1 MEPLGGSLFMRNLL
15 IAGALALAI
24 STSPATAALKV
35 GKPAPDTTMRLVDG
49 SSVKLS
55 SLRGQVVVLNYWAT
69 WCVPCR
75 VELPMLDKYYR
86 IQGKHGLKV
95 YAVATEDSVP
105 ASKMKPLFNALA
117 ISPVRSIGGT
127 YKNFDAVPTNIVID
141 RAGIVRYAKSGAF
154 DLQDMN
160 EIIVPLLQ
168 EPAPTTAP

>member
-1 MEPLGGSLFMRNLL
+1 MRSLIL
-15 IAGALALAI
+15 AGAIALALALP
-24 STSPATAALKV
+24 SKVSAASVKI
-35 GKPAPDTTMRLVDG
+35 GKPAPDTTMHLVDG

-55 SLRGQVVVLNYWAT
+55 ELRGQVVVLNYWAT

-95 YAVATEDSVP
+95 YAVATEDSLP
-105 ASKMKPLFNALA
+105 TSKLKPLFNALA
-117 ISPVRSIGGT
+117 IAPVRKIGGS

-141 RAGIVRYAKSGAF
+141 RAGVVRYAKSGAF

-160 EIIVPLLQ
+160 EIIVPLLK
-168 EPAPTTAP
+168 EPAPTAP